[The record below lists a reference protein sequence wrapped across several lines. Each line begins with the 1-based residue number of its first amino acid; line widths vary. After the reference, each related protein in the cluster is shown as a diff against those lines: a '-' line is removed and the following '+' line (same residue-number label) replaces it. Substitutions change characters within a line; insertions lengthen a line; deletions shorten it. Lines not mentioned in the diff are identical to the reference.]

1 MTHAASDPWPEEP
14 STETDSKT
22 PPAGNR
28 FLTVLSD
35 KAMRAPLLW
44 STVGRFPLYLVTLAL
59 VVFAT
64 SRGTGY
70 GSAGLLLACYTL
82 GGAMLAPVVA
92 RRVDVH
98 GQTPL
103 LLLTGVVHPLA
114 LIGLVCT
121 APDARIPQ
129 LVCASVAGATI
140 PPVSGCVRSLWSAL
154 PSGREAAFSLEAVLS
169 EVFVIGGPLLLS
181 AVLFWGTPATAL
193 VVGGLLAGVGAI
205 GFATT
210 QASRNWR
217 AEETESDLLGA
228 LRSPGLVRLLAILVC
243 AAVSM
248 GVFNLVLPAFAEEHG
263 SADSIGLIFGAWG
276 IGGLVGGLWYGSR
289 TRDWPAERT
298 FAIGLLILSAFTA
311 LPLLAW
317 DNWSMA
323 AALALGGVVIAPV
336 TAVEYE
342 LVARTAP
349 SGAITEAFTW
359 VITVNVV
366 GTAVGAQ
373 LGGFLVGA
381 YGTWA
386 AFVAA
391 VAALLAGAAVAFAVR
406 HRLTATAGTP
416 GPPHPDPAD
425 LELYDSTALRSPK
438 DGA

>member
-1 MTHAASDPWPEEP
+1 MTHAVSDSRPEEL
-14 STETDSKT
+14 STETDSKP

-28 FLTVLSD
+28 FLSVLSD

-44 STVGRFPLYLVTLAL
+44 SIVGRFPLFLVTLAL
-59 VVFAT
+59 VMFAT

-70 GSAGLLLACYTL
+70 GSAGLLLACYSL
-82 GGAMLAPVVA
+82 GGAVLAPIVA

-114 LIGLVCT
+114 LIALVCM
-121 APDARIPQ
+121 APDARLPQ
-129 LVCASVAGATI
+129 LVCVSVAGATI
-140 PPVSGCVRSLWSAL
+140 PPISGSVRSLWSAL
-154 PSGREAAFSLEAVLS
+154 PTSGREAGFSLEAVLS
-169 EVFVIGGPLLLS
+169 EIFFIGGPLLLS
-181 AVLFWGTPATAL
+181 GILFWGTPATAL
-193 VVGGLLAGVGAI
+193 VVGGVLAGVGAI

-228 LRSPGLVRLLAILVC
+228 LRSPGLVRLLAVLVC
-243 AAVSM
+243 AAVST
-248 GVFNLVLPAFAEEHG
+248 GVFNLALPAFAEEHG
-263 SADSIGLIFGAWG
+263 SADSVGLIFGAWG
-276 IGGLVGGLWYGSR
+276 VGGVVGGLWYGSR

-298 FAIGLLILSAFTA
+298 LAIGLLLLSALTA

-317 DNWSMA
+317 DNWSIGL
-323 AALALGGVVIAPV
+323 ALALGGLVYAPV
-336 TAVEYE
+336 TVVQYE

-373 LGGFLVGA
+373 LGGLLVGA

-391 VAALLAGAAVAFAVR
+391 VAALLAGTAVAFAVR
-406 HRLTATAGTP
+406 HRFTAPAGTP
-416 GPPHPDPAD
+416 GSTHPDPAEPD
-425 LELYDSTALRSPK
+425 LYNA
-438 DGA
+438 